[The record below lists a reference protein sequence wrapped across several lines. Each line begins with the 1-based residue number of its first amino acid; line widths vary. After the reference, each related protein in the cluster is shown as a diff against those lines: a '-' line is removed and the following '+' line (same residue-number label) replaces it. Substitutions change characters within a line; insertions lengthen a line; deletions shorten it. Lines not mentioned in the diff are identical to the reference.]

1 MCGVGGW
8 GGGGF
13 RAALSAALPRA
24 VSACR
29 ALGMTWGGHGTWQ
42 RGAPTRWR
50 HSHARRDG
58 PVRTVSGTRV
68 ILSYFTVVCSTR
80 PQSARRVA
88 RAQASAV
95 LATSPQ
101 KLPSMNDFIVSFTS
115 YLRPDRAHQ
124 IVHDALHGQRG
135 CTTAG
140 SWRVLPRRNA
150 AYRLPS
156 DFALVR
162 LHLTRAHR
170 RRALRAL
177 RRHSSVRLLSPERRY
192 GAAEPMP
199 SKHLQSYAEQEPP
212 EPSPRHAEPASLG
225 QSAHSPYSYL
235 ECGADADAAYGV
247 GRSGR
252 LGRGGRPV
260 ADFSFAAKCSSGGG
274 SSGGGGGGGGG
285 GSSSSVGRFGGGG
298 SNASLGRGPARRLL
312 FPGHTGNQGRREAAP
327 QITARLHAEVRTPS
341 TLHSYH
347 KQCIH
352 ARPMHARA
360 TMRAHASRHSGVWG
374 TRARVS
380 GWLSSTR
387 ASARATR
394 TCATSRS
401 GATGPTRRP
410 LRTKWGTA
418 PSSQAATPHV
428 LEAAAPLSPMRW
440 RLQPYVLEA
449 AALHAGRLL
458 GRRRHRE
465 QRRVPWLCS

>member
-1 MCGVGGW
+1 MNG
-8 GGGGF
+8 
-13 RAALSAALPRA
+13 
-24 VSACR
+24 
-29 ALGMTWGGHGTWQ
+29 
-42 RGAPTRWR
+42 
-50 HSHARRDG
+50 DDE
-58 PVRTVSGTRV
+58 
-68 ILSYFTVVCSTR
+68 VVH
-80 PQSARRVA
+80 
-88 RAQASAV
+88 
-95 LATSPQ
+95 
-101 KLPSMNDFIVSFTS
+101 FIVSFTS

-235 ECGADADAAYGV
+235 ERGADADAAYGV

-298 SNASLGRGPARRLL
+298 SNASLDRGPARRLL
-312 FPGHTGNQGRREAAP
+312 FPGHTGNRGRREAAP